1 MKITYP
7 ECQIELDVDE
17 ARRNY
22 FNKCQDF
29 KEQQTHFLENFKP
42 HHYGKEQ
49 STPAHL

>member
-1 MKITYP
+1 MPTDEDIQFY
-7 ECQIELDVDE
+7 E
-17 ARRNY
+17 ARARY
-22 FNKCQDF
+22 QEKCQDF